1 MPVPEGFS
9 CTNSKNLCGAHAESV
24 YNGIANHEIGSYL
37 STGFVCV
44 QCVCV
49 CAHACVRV
57 CVCVCVCIF
66 VCVCVCVCVY
76 VCVCACMCSYVTMCV
91 HVCM

>member
-49 CAHACVRV
+49 CVRTRV
-57 CVCVCVCIF
+57 Y
-66 VCVCVCVCVY
+66 VCVCVY
-76 VCVCACMCSYVTMCV
+76 VCVYLCVYVFVCVYMCVYV
-91 HVCM
+91 HVCVAM